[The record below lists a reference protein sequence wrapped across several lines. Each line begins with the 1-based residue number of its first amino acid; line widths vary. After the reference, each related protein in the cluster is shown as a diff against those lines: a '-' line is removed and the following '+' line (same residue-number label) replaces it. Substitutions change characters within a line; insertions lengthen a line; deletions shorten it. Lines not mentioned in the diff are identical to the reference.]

1 MKSVQGVFRFDELQ
15 LSHFVDF
22 VVSSG
27 LLTLL
32 SCSVGVVFPVLP
44 PSMILIPT
52 PLSPP
57 SVGEPPTVEV
67 VPDPIPVV
75 VPLFQVV
82 SCSPMGPS
90 VDCVG
95 CLTPVS

>member
-27 LLTLL
+27 LLTIL
-32 SCSVGVVFPVLP
+32 SCSVGVVFPVLLP
-44 PSMILIPT
+44 KLVPT
-52 PLSPP
+52 PLLPP
-57 SVGEPPTVEV
+57 SVGDPPTLEV
-67 VPDPIPVV
+67 VPDPISVV